1 MIWSPSSAHWTDELA
16 TTSHDTYQLAGLDP
30 RERGFSRPVDLV
42 QENRW
47 YRAELRYE
55 AAHVVTAPTDS
66 EEAALQLLI
75 ATLHGQGYRQLKT
88 QISFR
93 NGIYLGSRESWI
105 EYPDPPHPYER
116 QGGLFAAIRNW
127 FHREK
132 LSA

>member
-1 MIWSPSSAHWTDELA
+1 MA

-47 YRAELRYE
+47 YRATLRYE
-55 AAHVVTAPTDS
+55 AAQVATAPTDS

-116 QGGLFAAIRNW
+116 QGGVFAAIWNW